1 MNQVAIEIQD
11 LSKRYRIGK
20 KKFETL
26 RYSLSN
32 MFKRNKGKDFWALN
46 SINLTINRGET
57 VGVIGKNGAGKS
69 TLLKILSKITY
80 PTQGQAILTG
90 KVASLLEVGT
100 GFHPELTGREN
111 IFLNGAL
118 LGMAH
123 KEISQKL
130 EKIVEFAGIGTF
142 LDTPVKHYSSGMY
155 VRLAFSVASYLD
167 SDILLVDEV
176 LAVGDHEFQQKCV
189 KSINDSLGKKTV
201 IFVSH
206 DLDLISRL
214 CERTIWMENG
224 KIMAF
229 SKTEEVI
236 NAYKNPSRIEEKDD
250 SRILGN
256 RRANVSLIENA
267 VALSHHSFS
276 LEFSIQNVSKQKLE
290 KLRLDVAIDDASG
303 TRIGWLTNER
313 NRLELTPGE
322 SKKLKFKIKDW
333 IYKTGKYSITTYLEN
348 DEGVIEYDTNKAVI
362 YTQSDREALHK
373 TPPDGQGNIFLNY
386 EIQ

>member
-1 MNQVAIEIQD
+1 MSEAAIEIQG

-20 KKFETL
+20 KKYETL

-32 MFKRNKGKDFWALN
+32 MFKRNKGKDFWALDN
-46 SINLTINRGET
+46 IDLTIDKGET

-69 TLLKILSKITY
+69 TLLKILSKITF
-80 PTQGQAILTG
+80 PTRGQAILTG

-111 IFLNGAL
+111 IFLNGSL
-118 LGMAH
+118 LGMTH
-123 KEISQKL
+123 KEISGKL
-130 EKIVEFAGIGTF
+130 EKIVEFVGIGTF

-189 KSINDSLGKKTV
+189 KSLNDSMGKKTV

-206 DLDLISRL
+206 DLDLISKL
-214 CERTIWMENG
+214 CERTVWLENG
-224 KIMAF
+224 KIKAF
-229 SKTEEVI
+229 SNTEEVI
-236 NAYKNPSRIEEKDD
+236 NAYKNPKRVEEKDD
-250 SRILGN
+250 SRILGS
-256 RRANVSLIENA
+256 RKADVSLVNNT
-267 VALSHHSFS
+267 VALSHQSFN
-276 LEFSIQNVSKQKLE
+276 LEFLIQNVTEKRLE

-303 TRIGWLTNER
+303 SRLGWLTNEN
-313 NRLELTPGE
+313 NRLGLAPGA
-322 SKKLKFKIKDW
+322 SQKVKFVIRDW

-348 DEGVIEYDTNKAVI
+348 DDGVVEYDTNKAVI
-362 YTQSDREALHK
+362 YTQSAREELYK

-386 EIQ
+386 QIQ